1 MIDIKHYAQKAHEA
15 AKAKGWWDEP
25 SSMPTLKALI
35 ISELCEALEADRI
48 GRHANVAYFKHRL
61 TEIEN
66 SINSPVQ
73 NEVLLQ
79 HYKTLFKSH
88 IKDSVSDELADAAI
102 RILDVLGWES
112 GNNNK
117 LLVTAKSLFEKYSV
131 SYIDNESIPEAIFYI
146 IGLIYEDRSS
156 ILQLVFV
163 FAEIVFL
170 SKQLNIDLIWHI
182 EAKMR
187 YNELRQR
194 KHGKSY

>member
-1 MIDIKHYAQKAHEA
+1 MIDIKHYATKAHEA

-35 ISELCEALEADRI
+35 VSELCEALEADRI
-48 GRHANVAYFKHRL
+48 GKHANVVYFKHRL
-61 TEIEN
+61 TEIES

-73 NEVLLQ
+73 SEVLLQ

-102 RILDVLGWES
+102 RILDVLGWS
-112 GNNNK
+112 GSSG
-117 LLVTAKSLFEKYSV
+117 LFTYQPELVSKVFSE
-131 SYIDNESIPEAIFYI
+131 NIFYVI
-146 IGLIYEDRSS
+146 ENVVQGRLALCLRYIETL
-156 ILQLVFV
+156 
-163 FAEIVFL
+163 AE
-170 SKQLNIDLIWHI
+170 SLNIDLIWHI

>member
-88 IKDSVSDELADAAI
+88 IKDSTADELADAAI
-102 RILDVLGWES
+102 RILDVLGWNKKFFDGFTVLPYLDHEQFSENIYDIISEVVES
-112 GNNNK
+112 RG
-117 LLVTAKSLFEKYSV
+117 AM
-131 SYIDNESIPEAIFYI
+131 
-146 IGLIYEDRSS
+146 
-156 ILQLVFV
+156 
-163 FAEIVFL
+163 FL
-170 SKQLNIDLIWHI
+170 SKPLRYIEALAEQLNIDLIWHI
-182 EAKMR
+182 EAKLR